1 MGTLYGI
8 GVGPGNPEYMTL
20 QAVRIIKECSVIAI
34 PDSEAEK
41 SVALHIA
48 KQAIPEIMEK
58 KIISVTMPMVKD
70 KEILEKAHQEAADK
84 LLYYLNNTDVAFIT
98 IGDVS
103 IYSTYLYLHKKVRA
117 AGIKTIMVPGIP
129 SFCAAAAAFN
139 DSLVEGD
146 EMLHLIPA
154 SYDLASSMQ
163 LTGTKVFMKAGKK
176 FPQLKDHLR
185 KSKSAKMIENCGL
198 PTEKIYPSLGDFPEK
213 AGYLSLIVVK
223 E

>member
-1 MGTLYGI
+1 MGILYGI

-20 QAVRIIKECSVIAI
+20 QAVRIIKECSIIAI

-41 SVALHIA
+41 SIALHIA

-58 KIISVTMPMVKD
+58 EIITVTMPMVKE
-70 KEILEKAHQEAADK
+70 KELLENAHQEAADK
-84 LLYYLNNTDVAFIT
+84 LLHYLNNTDVAFLT

-103 IYSTYLYLHKKVRA
+103 IYSTYLYLQKKVQA
-117 AGIKTIMVPGIP
+117 KGIETIMVPGIP
-129 SFCAAAAAFN
+129 SFCAAAAALN

-154 SYDLASSMQ
+154 SYDLTSSMQ

-176 FPQLKDHLR
+176 FPQLKEQLR

-198 PTEKIYPSLGDFPEK
+198 PTEKIYSSLSDFPEK